1 MRSPLENNFF
11 ISDIS
16 DITVHVLYLS
26 DIALCD
32 VSDLAVCVCVRLTR
46 N

>member
-1 MRSPLENNFF
+1 M
-11 ISDIS
+11 SDIS
-16 DITVHVLYLS
+16 DITIHVLYLS

-32 VSDLAVCVCVRLTR
+32 VSDLAVFVCVSDLTR